1 VKYSHAWSE
10 RPGGAGAARLRRLRR
25 PQATQDQYDPFVKLW
40 LEWNDLGHLGQPYDP
55 MLATP
60 DKFELFAGWLLGADG
75 EWGRSRNKDLNM
87 IRSAL
92 NRFFD
97 DNQRG
102 RPLKGTDVATMVT
115 NYRGLMVAKKKAAGI
130 DADLHR
136 VPCPEAALLTLIALG
151 QSAVGENL
159 NWIANLLL
167 QLIGWFRADTMA
179 GLRAGDVTID
189 NFGHLNVLIRHM
201 KFRPAYRTQP
211 GLMTIP
217 PGPADQP
224 LHARNVVFAILRRAM
239 DADPSVF
246 SMIGRRVSP
255 SETNGAAAA
264 QLVTDKLR
272 ELVDIESLNLPVG
285 ATVSSHS
292 FREMGA
298 TAAAKAGYDS
308 IRMAA
313 HGHWREIATM
323 YNSYIKP
330 FLDAFP
336 FSLVLAELNDFLR
349 ST

>member
-1 VKYSHAWSE
+1 MKYSHAWSE
-10 RPGGAGAARLRRLRR
+10 RPGGAGAARLRQLRR

-115 NYRGLMVAKKKAAGI
+115 NYRGLMVAKMVAAGE

-136 VPCPEAALLTLIALG
+136 VSCREAALLTLIALG

-167 QLIGWFRADTMA
+167 
-179 GLRAGDVTID
+179 
-189 NFGHLNVLIRHM
+189 
-201 KFRPAYRTQP
+201 
-211 GLMTIP
+211 
-217 PGPADQP
+217 
-224 LHARNVVFAILRRAM
+224 
-239 DADPSVF
+239 
-246 SMIGRRVSP
+246 
-255 SETNGAAAA
+255 
-264 QLVTDKLR
+264 
-272 ELVDIESLNLPVG
+272 
-285 ATVSSHS
+285 
-292 FREMGA
+292 
-298 TAAAKAGYDS
+298 
-308 IRMAA
+308 
-313 HGHWREIATM
+313 
-323 YNSYIKP
+323 
-330 FLDAFP
+330 
-336 FSLVLAELNDFLR
+336 
-349 ST
+349 

>member
-1 VKYSHAWSE
+1 MKYSHAWSE
-10 RPGGAGAARLRRLRR
+10 RPGGAGAARLRQLRR

-55 MLATP
+55 MLATS

-97 DNQRG
+97 DNQHG
-102 RPLKGTDVATMVT
+102 RPLKGTDVASMVT
-115 NYRGLMVAKKKAAGI
+115 NYRGLMVAKKVAAGEE
-130 DADLHR
+130 ADLHR

-159 NWIANLLL
+159 SWIANLLL

-224 LHARNVVFAILRRAM
+224 LHTRNVVFAIFRRAM

-255 SETNGAAAA
+255 TATNGAAAA
-264 QLVTDKLR
+264 QLITDKLR
-272 ELVDIESLNLPVG
+272 ELVDVKSLNLPVG

-323 YNSYIKP
+323 FNSYIKP